1 MRDRLKDMLTASLK
15 AGDKR
20 RMATVRLILAAIKDR
35 DIAARSDGHVDGVCE
50 DEILVILTKMV
61 KQRRESIVL
70 YLEGGRLELADQEE
84 EEINIIEEFL
94 PQQMRQEEIVVAV
107 DAAMAEVSATGL
119 KDMGCVMGLLKE
131 RYGGRMDF
139 AKAAA
144 QVKNQLSS

>member
-20 RMATVRLILAAIKDR
+20 RIGTVRLILAAIKDR
-35 DIAARSDGHVDGVCE
+35 DIAIRSDGKGDGVSD
-50 DEILVILTKMV
+50 DEILAILQKMV
-61 KQRRESIVL
+61 KQRRESITL
-70 YLEGGRLELADQEE
+70 YQDGGRLELASQEE

-94 PQQMRQEEIVVAV
+94 PQQMKQGEISEAVARV
-107 DAAMAEVSATGL
+107 MSEINATSL

-131 RYGGRMDF
+131 RYSGRMDF
-139 AKAAA
+139 AKVAG